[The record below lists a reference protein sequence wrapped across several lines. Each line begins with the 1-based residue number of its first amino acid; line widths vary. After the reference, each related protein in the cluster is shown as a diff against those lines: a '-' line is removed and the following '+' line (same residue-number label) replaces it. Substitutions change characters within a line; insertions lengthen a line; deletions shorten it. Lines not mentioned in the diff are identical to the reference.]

1 MGRRSKL
8 QEIEKEYSH
17 LLGEEWRSIHSWS
30 CYHCVRKY
38 YRLYCNREL
47 RDFTKLDQIYA
58 FTDNAID
65 TEEGEYVMKSEM
77 WEKASLD
84 TLAKDD
90 IMLFRLWYTPLEG
103 GYTRRHGQAP
113 NHGGVYLGDGFMLH
127 HPYRGQ
133 SQITDLLAP
142 GNSFYMETCVGAIR
156 GKST

>member
-84 TLAKDD
+84 SLDKDD
-90 IMLFRLWYTPLEG
+90 IILFRLWYTPLEG
-103 GYTRRHGQAP
+103 GYTKRHGK
-113 NHGGVYLGDGFMLH
+113 HLTMEVFIWVMGLCYIILIGGNLRL
-127 HPYRGQ
+127 Q
-133 SQITDLLAP
+133 T
-142 GNSFYMETCVGAIR
+142 
-156 GKST
+156 

>member
-77 WEKASLD
+77 FKIF
-84 TLAKDD
+84 T
-90 IMLFRLWYTPLEG
+90 WYMHRQI
-103 GYTRRHGQAP
+103 YNVRI
-113 NHGGVYLGDGFMLH
+113 DLH
-127 HPYRGQ
+127 LCYM
-133 SQITDLLAP
+133 DL
-142 GNSFYMETCVGAIR
+142 C
-156 GKST
+156 